1 MPFPMYQ
8 NNDEPLCPSSISI
21 YSSPLFPNNLYNV
34 RWDQS
39 WLNSS
44 AHHSTRTAICVRCV
58 CISMNSRNDT
68 TGHKLKKKK
77 GSPAS
82 ATFCGRLYTVF
93 TEMLLLFLFPPSL
106 SPLATSNPGTWNWT
120 INGLLKI
127 YNDDEAETTLVMI
140 GRDVASQDIQLF

>member
-8 NNDEPLCPSSISI
+8 NNDEPHCPSSISI

-44 AHHSTRTAICVRCV
+44 AHHSSRTAICAGSV
-58 CISMNSRNDT
+58 CILMNSRNDT
-68 TGHKLKKKK
+68 TGHKLQKKKMVPPVQSSA
-77 GSPAS
+77 GDCTQCSQRCFYRSCSP
-82 ATFCGRLYTVF
+82 L
-93 TEMLLLFLFPPSL
+93 SL

-127 YNDDEAETTLVMI
+127 YNDDEAETTLAN
-140 GRDVASQDIQLF
+140 VAFHDIQI

>member
-44 AHHSTRTAICVRCV
+44 AHHSSRTAISARCV
-58 CISMNSRNDT
+58 YISMNFRNDT
-68 TGHKLKKKK
+68 TGHKLQKKVVPLVHCSA
-77 GSPAS
+77 GDCTQCSQRCFYRSCSP
-82 ATFCGRLYTVF
+82 L
-93 TEMLLLFLFPPSL
+93 SL

-127 YNDDEAETTLVMI
+127 YNDDEAETTLAN
-140 GRDVASQDIQLF
+140 VAFHDIQI